1 MLQPKR
7 TKYRKVQKGK
17 MKGNSQRGHELSNGM
32 FGIKS
37 VHEDG
42 MFLTSRQIEAA
53 RIAATRY
60 MKREGQLWIKIFPD
74 KPITKKPLEVRMGK
88 GKGAV
93 EYWAAVVKPGRIMF
107 EVGGVPLSVAKEAL
121 RLAAQKLP
129 VKTKFV
135 IARVQGKAVGGGVG
149 IASAADYTL
158 ASTHASVKLSE
169 LAVGIGPF
177 VVGPAVERKIGTAAF
192 SALAIDATNW
202 RNTDWAKRKGLFA
215 EIHDSVE
222 NMDEAEI
229 LPGVV
234 NILEFIKEKKQ
245 LIALGS
251 ASKNARPILEK
262 VKILHMFDVIVDGN
276 DVTNAKPDPEV
287 FLRAAKL
294 LNVTNENSMVF
305 EDSVAGIQAA
315 NIANMTSIGIG
326 DEKILHEAKYNF
338 KDFTFM
344 DTSFIEAFID

>member
-1 MLQPKR
+1 M
-7 TKYRKVQKGK
+7 
-17 MKGNSQRGHELSNGM
+17 
-32 FGIKS
+32 
-37 VHEDG
+37 
-42 MFLTSRQIEAA
+42 
-53 RIAATRY
+53 
-60 MKREGQLWIKIFPD
+60 
-74 KPITKKPLEVRMGK
+74 TKKAFIFDLD
-88 GKGAV
+88 
-93 EYWAAVVKPGRIMF
+93 
-107 EVGGVPLSVAKEAL
+107 GVIVDTAKYHF
-121 RLAAQKLP
+121 LAWQK
-129 VKTKFV
+129 
-135 IARVQGKAVGGGVG
+135 
-149 IASAADYTL
+149 IASNLGIEFTPEHNEELKGVSRVRSLDIILKLGNIETSEENKNKWLTQKNEDY
-158 ASTHASVKLSE
+158 LSY
-169 LAVGIGPF
+169 I
-177 VVGPAVERKIGTAAF
+177 
-192 SALAIDATNW
+192 
-202 RNTDWAKRKGLFA
+202 
-215 EIHDSVE
+215 E
-222 NMDEAEI
+222 NMDESEI

-262 VKILHMFDVIVDGN
+262 VKILHMFDAIVDGN